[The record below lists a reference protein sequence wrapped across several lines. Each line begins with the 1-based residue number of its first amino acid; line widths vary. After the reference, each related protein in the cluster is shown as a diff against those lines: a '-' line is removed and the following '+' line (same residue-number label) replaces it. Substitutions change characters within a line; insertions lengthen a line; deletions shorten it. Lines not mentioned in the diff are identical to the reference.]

1 MCCLY
6 IFGTD
11 HLALGSQLVCSFLE
25 LWLRWLQYI
34 KRRHCAVI
42 RMNLLC
48 LTPWFMECCI
58 NMKGAWESI
67 STTPTERIHPSVFFT
82 SKKSCALSLW
92 LKTDFKGSFFYPL
105 CLYLL
110 CVYIH
115 LCSVHVQ
122 MHVCAGSVHVCM
134 HVESRQQPQV
144 SFLKQHHFVFW
155 DRVSRWLDG
164 CQVV

>member
-1 MCCLY
+1 
-6 IFGTD
+6 
-11 HLALGSQLVCSFLE
+11 
-25 LWLRWLQYI
+25 
-34 KRRHCAVI
+34 
-42 RMNLLC
+42 MNLLC

-58 NMKGAWESI
+58 NMKEAWESI
-67 STTPTERIHPSVFFT
+67 STAPTERIHPSVFFT

-110 CVYIH
+110 CVSLFIIIVINIQYIYYVYH

-134 HVESRQQPQV
+134 HVESRQQLQV

-164 CQVV
+164 CQVVWAVRPASLGDSCHLSSVGIISMGQQF